1 MKTYRR
7 CLLPMLCLLILPT
20 TQSAFCTEATHI
32 PEELLTKFLN
42 SSGELSKEIEA
53 ILLEYGEEVAKAV
66 VLQYEPKLQAVSTER
81 NEYKAKTETFSNLIA
96 LQAATIQEREARIKG
111 LERSRLPIIV
121 GTALAG
127 MALGATLTVVIS
139 QSLSRQSR

>member
-1 MKTYRR
+1 
-7 CLLPMLCLLILPT
+7 
-20 TQSAFCTEATHI
+20 
-32 PEELLTKFLN
+32 LTKFLN
-42 SSGELSKEIEA
+42 SSGDLSKEIEA

-81 NEYKAKTETFSNLIA
+81 NEYKTKTETFSNLIA

-127 MALGATLTVVIS
+127 MAIGATLTAVIS